1 MIWSHP
7 DCANVF
13 DFAMEV
19 RKYKRGLC
27 VTSENF
33 QSRQLSSTTAKT
45 KVCYLFTVSS
55 NHHKYNSNAFSQ
67 KMTSVSPKFPA
78 VRLDLQEEYNTDE
91 TFLLFNLH
99 QILLQW

>member
-1 MIWSHP
+1 MQIG
-7 DCANVF
+7 ANVF
-13 DFAMEV
+13 EFAKEV